1 MKLFAEYKIITLG
14 KHISLPSARQLY
26 SANIFLCR
34 VSSFTECFFLV
45 CEMSNFAECF
55 LPRLPSVF
63 FSSTR
68 QTILHS
74 AYLLFPVVEAGQ
86 AQVREHLV
94 GGGHVAAARERPR
107 RVAGGVGQ
115 LQGEV
120 RLGAAPH
127 GRCLG
132 PDVRLRLLTRQAGV
146 HRRRGR
152 RPFLPNQYQSWPLF
166 AKVSK
171 DHELTIVAY
180 LLGAIIVGR

>member
-1 MKLFAEYKIITLG
+1 VFFA
-14 KHISLPSARQLY
+14 S
-26 SANIFLCR
+26 
-34 VSSFTECFFLV
+34 
-45 CEMSNFAECF
+45 FAECF
-55 LPRLPSVF
+55 F
-63 FSSTR
+63 FQHSAKSLFAKCPIDCTR
-68 QTILHS
+68 QPILHS

-132 PDVRLRLLTRQAGV
+132 PDVRLRLLARQAGV

-152 RPFLPNQYQSWPLF
+152 VRSCQDGLLRLPNQYQSWPLF
-166 AKVSK
+166 KKVSD

-180 LLGAIIVGR
+180 LLGANFLGW